1 MIKPAVADG
10 ELGEAIG
17 KINIS
22 LIEMLDARIKEAVIL
37 SVMIYEKMTE
47 TEEQMADFPGE
58 WADMFVALNRLK
70 LATDAA
76 AEARA
81 EYFGKTA
88 ESNDVKAQATQ
99 AGNPVSNSF
108 AEFKRSIGWQSDEE
122 AQEEIDM
129 WAKKADLVLNTPDRI
144 ESCAPAEPDAPGDE
158 AGAEIRIEPFESAS
172 PNAENSGEECGT
184 RVDTMDD
191 AETILNW
198 LVDLDRTS
206 LIAFLSDE
214 AEVAQRVVLL
224 GSKRTASAKHREA
237 MDYLD
242 RVNRILIFFRDGKIT
257 PGMSAHELSLCES
270 FQEKMQVRSL

>member
-1 MIKPAVADG
+1 MIHEDMAT
-10 ELGEAIG
+10 I
-17 KINIS
+17 
-22 LIEMLDARIKEAVIL
+22 
-37 SVMIYEKMTE
+37 TE
-47 TEEQMADFPGE
+47 TLVDFPGE
-58 WADMFVALNRLK
+58 RADLFEALNQLK
-70 LATDAA
+70 LAIDKAFQMRQEHIRR
-76 AEARA
+76 AEA
-81 EYFGKTA
+81 
-88 ESNDVKAQATQ
+88 ATKEKER
-99 AGNPVSNSF
+99 GSEVSDSIR
-108 AEFKRSIGWQSDEE
+108 EFKRSIGWQSDEE

-129 WAKKADLVLNTPDRI
+129 LTKKAALILNTPNRI